1 MFVIGN
7 QDFAKRLAKS
17 ISDILHDLGMKVTRK
32 QALHLAANLWGYRDY
47 NHLVDAGLGTAS
59 PYDDLCSPEEVA
71 RRRKTQVG
79 AAEAFGIKEGL
90 IDEFLE
96 LLKPTARREKK
107 KDGSYE
113 VPPPVLEIIELSRV
127 AGAAGDTRLA
137 AQILVEAIQ
146 SADRRQKKDVV
157 DELDRLC
164 ATEPVAC
171 FNLGMAYLIG
181 DTGSRDIER
190 ADRYFEKCCTFG
202 LGDETHALALT
213 VRGDIEVLRAKG
225 TRREEDAGLAFYRAA
240 ALTEK
245 SPNAAY
251 NCGLRYFNRGDYQ
264 LAADFYL
271 MAVRQQ
277 HVHSMTNLAG
287 MILNGQ
293 FAGGSK
299 FMRMLYTEAALK
311 GDGAAVNAM
320 RMIDSLVRQVD
331 FPELRETFVSREKW
345 ARKMPFIVDD
355 LVACIP
361 TRQWAK
367 VLSDKDW
374 RLSSVRLKL
383 KHDMAAFAVA
393 SSSSGKEVPIHL
405 TCALHIV
412 DHRDEEVLEDFTRL
426 NGDGDAIL
434 LFNKLQVLNERGK
447 ADDRYLCIGLLR
459 LAGVWSDVYLEGGGL
474 DAVLKQREAL
484 AANPGLSR
492 GRTFRCDNAEE
503 ILSFLKNATLKNAE
517 RL

>member
-1 MFVIGN
+1 LFVIGN

-17 ISDILHDLGMKVTRK
+17 ISEILHELGMNVTRK

-47 NHLVDAGLGTAS
+47 NHLVDDGIGSPS
-59 PYDDLCSPEEVA
+59 PYDDQCSPEDVS
-71 RRRKTQVG
+71 RRRAVQV
-79 AAEAFGIKEGL
+79 AAAKAFGVKEGL
-90 IDEFLE
+90 INEFLE

-107 KDGSYE
+107 KDGSYSG
-113 VPPPVLEIIELSRV
+113 PPPIFDSIRLSRE
-127 AGAAGDTRLA
+127 AEAAGENRVA

-146 SADRRQKKDVV
+146 NADRRQKKDVV

-164 ATEPVAC
+164 AVEPVAC

-181 DTGSRDIER
+181 DTGSKDIER
-190 ADRYFEKCCTFG
+190 ADSYFVKCCAFG
-202 LGDETHALALT
+202 LGDEAHALAMT
-213 VRGDIEVLRAKG
+213 ARGDIEVMRAKG
-225 TRREEDAGLAFYRAA
+225 TSREEDPGLAFYRAA

-251 NCGLRYFNRGDYQ
+251 NCGLSYQRRGNHR
-264 LAADFYL
+264 LAAQFYL
-271 MAVRQQ
+271 IAVQKK
-277 HVHSMTNLAG
+277 HVHAMTNLAT
-287 MILNGQ
+287 MILNQQ
-293 FAGGSK
+293 FDGGSK
-299 FMRMLYTEAALK
+299 FMRMLYTEAARR

-331 FPELRETFVSREKW
+331 FPEVQDAISNSAKW
-345 ARKMPFIVDD
+345 ARKSPFIVDD

-383 KHDMAAFAVA
+383 EHDMAAFAVA
-393 SSSSGKEVPIHL
+393 SSASGKEVPVYL
-405 TCALHIV
+405 TCALHVV
-412 DHRDEEVLEDFTRL
+412 DHRDEEVLHDFTQL

-434 LFNKLQVLNERGK
+434 LFNKLHVLNEPGK
-447 ADDRYLCIGLLR
+447 VDDRYLCIGLLR
-459 LAGVWSDVYLEGGGL
+459 LAGVWSDVYLESGGL
-474 DAVLKQREAL
+474 DAVLAQREAL
-484 AANPGLSR
+484 AANPALSR
-492 GRTFRCDNAEE
+492 GRTFRCENAEE
-503 ILSFLKNATLKNAE
+503 ILSFLKNATLKNVE